1 MKSVLLAIGLTACL
15 SGFSFAQTPGG
26 HKATT
31 RIAPRP
37 SPAELRRCALPH
49 RILNA
54 AAKSA
59 CMERTRK
66 H

>member
-1 MKSVLLAIGLTACL
+1 MKSVLIAIGLTVCL
-15 SGFSFAQTPGG
+15 SGLSFAQAPGS